1 MLQGIDHLVVV
12 TRDLDTAIAGYR
24 ALGFTVTPGGR
35 HARASHNALVA
46 FADGAYLELIAY
58 WEDGSAHRWW
68 PPLQKGG
75 GLVDFCLATDDLDA
89 DLAAFRRAGVTMEDR
104 SPGGRA
110 RPDGYQL
117 RWSSAVPARAQQGVA
132 PFIIEDDTPRAERVP
147 HEITHANGVTGVG
160 VVTVAVDDVPRVAG
174 WYAGVL
180 GRPGEPVKRDD
191 LGAAGYRFR
200 VGPHALEFLA
210 PVVAG
215 AGPLAEWLTRRG
227 PSPCA
232 ATLLGG
238 APKGPVDPARAQ
250 AARFIFV

>member
-1 MLQGIDHLVVV
+1 MLLRVGRLAEAEAAYAEAVRLHPDDTRFRSGRDAVRRRRDRVALTPGPERIAMLQGIDHLVVV

-117 RWSSAVPARAQQGVA
+117 RWSSAAPARAQQGVA

-147 HEITHANGVTGVG
+147 RETTHANGVTGVG
-160 VVTVAVDDVPRVAG
+160 VVMVAVDDVPRAWPAG
-174 WYAGVL
+174 TRAPWAG
-180 GRPGEPVKRDD
+180 
-191 LGAAGYRFR
+191 
-200 VGPHALEFLA
+200 
-210 PVVAG
+210 
-215 AGPLAEWLTRRG
+215 RG
-227 PSPCA
+227 S
-232 ATLLGG
+232 
-238 APKGPVDPARAQ
+238 R
-250 AARFIFV
+250 